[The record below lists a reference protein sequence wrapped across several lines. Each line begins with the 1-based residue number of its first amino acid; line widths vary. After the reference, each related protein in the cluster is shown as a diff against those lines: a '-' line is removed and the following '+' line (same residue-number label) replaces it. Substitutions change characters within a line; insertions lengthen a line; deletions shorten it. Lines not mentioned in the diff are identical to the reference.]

1 MRRLVLMRHA
11 KSSWKT
17 DAPTD
22 HARPLNKRGRKASP
36 KVGAELRRR
45 GWVPD
50 RVLSSDSARTTETF
64 ARMKDALGFEGEA
77 AFSNALYHA
86 GVAEVHAALA
96 ALEHAAPTALVL
108 GHNPGWE
115 DVLEHLSGRAIELKT
130 GSAALLSVDAPD
142 WPRALELAG
151 RWTLHDV
158 IYPREL

>member
-1 MRRLVLMRHA
+1 MKRLVLMRHA

-22 HARPLNKRGRKASP
+22 HHRPLNKRGRKAAP

-77 AFSNALYHA
+77 HFSGALYHA
-86 GVAEVHAALA
+86 GVDEVRVALQSLGDEGA
-96 ALEHAAPTALVL
+96 TVLVL

-115 DVLEHLSGRAIELKT
+115 EVLEHLCGQMKVLKT
-130 GSAALLSVDAPD
+130 GCAALLSIDAPD
-142 WPRALELAG
+142 WPRALEAAG